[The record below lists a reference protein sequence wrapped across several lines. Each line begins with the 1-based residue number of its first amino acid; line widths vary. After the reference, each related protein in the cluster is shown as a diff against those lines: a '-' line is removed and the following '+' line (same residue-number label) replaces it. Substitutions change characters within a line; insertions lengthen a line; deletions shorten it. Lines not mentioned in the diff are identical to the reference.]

1 MVLTAAQTTAFFE
14 DGDKMGLDNRTRVN
28 SLDAERI
35 STVDD
40 MAELKDDDSDSWVV
54 NCKGPDKIPD
64 PANPGQLITQDPF
77 PMSVKS
83 IKRLTTLSLI
93 VLGPFRKKRVSVVNA
108 CAAKRTR

>member
-1 MVLTAAQTTAFFE
+1 ME
-14 DGDKMGLDNRTRVN
+14 LDNRTRVD
-28 SLDAERI
+28 SFDAEEI

-40 MAELKDDDSDSWVV
+40 MTEWKDDNWDSWVV
-54 NCKGPDKIPD
+54 NCKRPDKIPD

-93 VLGPFRKKRVSVVNA
+93 VLGPFRKKRVSVGNA